1 MDMIFGVLLLMLLK
15 SIILQFF
22 SKYSK
27 RSNNLNVKKMLKIQP
42 SLKKRWTVFGPPN
55 YADLIELNKSF
66 LKWSW
71 WTFENCPT
79 LLIVGIPPGL
89 RGIGDF
95 WKSSV
100 RGGLEPIAILGG
112 NGLSKPFVGAF
123 LFVFLDGIAP
133 NQQTSFFLN
142 FSFLFILFTFQL
154 K

>member
-79 LLIVGIPPGL
+79 LLIVGIPPWL

-112 NGLSKPFVGAF
+112 EWPIKT
-123 LFVFLDGIAP
+123 ICR
-133 NQQTSFFLN
+133 SFFIFFLRWH
-142 FSFLFILFTFQL
+142 SF
-154 K
+154 